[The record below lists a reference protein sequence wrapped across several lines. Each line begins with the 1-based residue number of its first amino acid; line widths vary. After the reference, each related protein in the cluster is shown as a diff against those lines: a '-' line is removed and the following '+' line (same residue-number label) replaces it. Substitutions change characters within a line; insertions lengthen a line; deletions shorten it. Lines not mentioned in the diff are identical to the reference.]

1 MATPVLMPLMGMTM
15 EEGIVS
21 SWLVEDGATVTKGQ
35 PILEFETDK
44 INATVEAPEDGVLG
58 GIAAQP
64 GDAVPVQGTLAY
76 ILEPGEEPPAPEASP
91 AAAPEP
97 APAPASV
104 PAPAAPSPAP
114 AAPTP
119 APAPAPAPAPMV
131 AAAPAPAAADG
142 RVKSSPL
149 ARRIARELGVALA
162 GLVGSGPGG
171 RVIERD
177 VREAAAAAPVAA
189 PAVAVAPAIAPAA
202 PMPAVAAATGEPAAG
217 STIPVTGVR
226 KVIAERMLQSLQET
240 AQVTLVTEADGRRF
254 HELRTEL
261 AARHEPTLGFKISYN
276 DLLIRVCAHALR
288 EHTRANASLEGDAI
302 RLHDSVN
309 VGLAIEAG
317 GDLVVANVKQADR
330 KSLVEIASD
339 VRGVVD
345 RARANQLALD
355 DITGGTFTIS
365 NLGLYGIDAFTPV
378 LNPPESAILGVGAL
392 REKAVARDGEVVAQ
406 LSVTLSLTFDHR
418 VIDGAPAARFLARIR
433 ELIEQPY
440 LLL

>member
-21 SWLVEDGATVTKGQ
+21 KWLVEAGATVTKGQ
-35 PILEFETDK
+35 EILEFETDK

-58 GIAAQP
+58 GLTAQP
-64 GDAVPVQGTLAY
+64 GDAVAVQGVLAY
-76 ILEPGEEPPAPEASP
+76 ILEPGEEAPAAEVPP
-91 AAAPEP
+91 AAAAEP
-97 APAPASV
+97 APAPAPAAPP
-104 PAPAAPSPAP
+104 PAPAAPP
-114 AAPTP
+114 P
-119 APAPAPAPAPMV
+119 APAPAPAPVV
-131 AAAPAPAAADG
+131 AAAPVAAAADG
-142 RVKSSPL
+142 RIKSSPL
-149 ARRIARELGVALA
+149 ARRIARELGVVIA
-162 GLVGSGPGG
+162 GLAGSGPGG
-171 RVIERD
+171 RIIERD
-177 VREAAAAAPVAA
+177 VRAAAMAPAVAAAPT
-189 PAVAVAPAIAPAA
+189 VAVAPAIPTPAIPAA
-202 PMPAVAAATGEPAAG
+202 IGEPAAG
-217 STIPVTGVR
+217 TTIPVAGVR
-226 KVIAERMLQSLQET
+226 KVIAERMLQSLQQS
-240 AQVTLVTEADGRRF
+240 AQVTLVTEVDGRRF

-261 AARHEPTLGFKISYN
+261 AARHEPALGFKISYN

-288 EHTRANASLEGDAI
+288 EHPRANASLDGDVI
-302 RLHDSVN
+302 RLHEAVN

-339 VRGVVD
+339 LRGVVE

-418 VIDGAPAARFLARIR
+418 IIDGAPAARFLARIR

>member
-21 SWLVEDGATVTKGQ
+21 KWLVEAGATVTKGQ
-35 PILEFETDK
+35 EILEFETDK

-58 GIAAQP
+58 GLTAQP
-64 GDAVPVQGTLAY
+64 GDAVPVQGVLAY
-76 ILEPGEEPPAPEASP
+76 ILEPGEEAPAAEAPP
-91 AAAPEP
+91 AAAAEP
-97 APAPASV
+97 APAPAPAAPP
-104 PAPAAPSPAP
+104 PAPAAPP
-114 AAPTP
+114 P
-119 APAPAPAPAPMV
+119 APAPAPAPVV
-131 AAAPAPAAADG
+131 AAAPVAAAADG
-142 RVKSSPL
+142 RIKSSPL
-149 ARRIARELGVALA
+149 ARRIARELGVVIA
-162 GLVGSGPGG
+162 GLAGSGPGG
-171 RVIERD
+171 RIIERD
-177 VREAAAAAPVAA
+177 VRAAAMAPAVAAAPT
-189 PAVAVAPAIAPAA
+189 VAVAPAIPTPAIPAA
-202 PMPAVAAATGEPAAG
+202 IGEPAAG
-217 STIPVTGVR
+217 TTIPVAGVR
-226 KVIAERMLQSLQET
+226 KVIAERMLQSLQQS
-240 AQVTLVTEADGRRF
+240 AQVTLVTEVDGRRF

-261 AARHEPTLGFKISYN
+261 AARHEPALGFKISYN

-288 EHTRANASLEGDAI
+288 EHPRANASLDGDVI
-302 RLHDSVN
+302 RLHDAVN

-330 KSLVEIASD
+330 KSLAEIASD
-339 VRGVVD
+339 LRGVVE

-418 VIDGAPAARFLARIR
+418 IIDGAPAARFLARIR

>member
-21 SWLVEDGATVTKGQ
+21 KWLVEAGATVTKGQ
-35 PILEFETDK
+35 EILEFETDK

-58 GIAAQP
+58 GLTAQP
-64 GDAVPVQGTLAY
+64 GDAVPVQGVLAY
-76 ILEPGEEPPAPEASP
+76 ILEPGEEPPAAEAPP

-97 APAPASV
+97 AAA
-104 PAPAAPSPAP
+104 PAPAAPMPAP
-114 AAPTP
+114 AAPPP
-119 APAPAPAPAPMV
+119 APAPAPAPVV
-131 AAAPAPAAADG
+131 AAAPVAAAADG
-142 RVKSSPL
+142 RIKSSPL
-149 ARRIARELGVALA
+149 ARRIARELGVVIA
-162 GLVGSGPGG
+162 GLAGSGPGG
-171 RVIERD
+171 RIIERD
-177 VREAAAAAPVAA
+177 VRAAAMAPAVAAAPT
-189 PAVAVAPAIAPAA
+189 VAVAPAIPTPAIPAA
-202 PMPAVAAATGEPAAG
+202 IGEPAAG
-217 STIPVTGVR
+217 TTIPVAGVR
-226 KVIAERMLQSLQET
+226 KVIAERMLQSLQQS
-240 AQVTLVTEADGRRF
+240 AQVTLVTEVDGRRF

-261 AARHEPTLGFKISYN
+261 AARHEPALGFKISYN

-288 EHTRANASLEGDAI
+288 EHPRANASLDGDVI
-302 RLHDSVN
+302 RLHDAVN

-339 VRGVVD
+339 LRGVVE

-418 VIDGAPAARFLARIR
+418 IIDGAPAARFLARIR

>member
-21 SWLVEDGATVTKGQ
+21 KWLVEAGATVTKGQ
-35 PILEFETDK
+35 EILEFETDK

-58 GIAAQP
+58 GLTAQP
-64 GDAVPVQGTLAY
+64 GDAVPVQGVLAY
-76 ILEPGEEPPAPEASP
+76 ILEPGEEPPAAEAPP

-97 APAPASV
+97 AAA
-104 PAPAAPSPAP
+104 PAPAAPMPAP
-114 AAPTP
+114 AAPPP
-119 APAPAPAPAPMV
+119 APAPAPAPVV
-131 AAAPAPAAADG
+131 AAAPVAAAADG
-142 RVKSSPL
+142 RIKSSPL
-149 ARRIARELGVALA
+149 ARRIARELGVVIA
-162 GLVGSGPGG
+162 GLAGSGPGG
-171 RVIERD
+171 RIIERD
-177 VREAAAAAPVAA
+177 VRAAAMAPAVAAAPT
-189 PAVAVAPAIAPAA
+189 VAVAPAIPTPAIPAA
-202 PMPAVAAATGEPAAG
+202 IGEPAAG
-217 STIPVTGVR
+217 TTIPVAGVR
-226 KVIAERMLQSLQET
+226 KVIAERMLQSLQQS
-240 AQVTLVTEADGRRF
+240 AQVTLVTEVDGRRF

-261 AARHEPTLGFKISYN
+261 AARHEPALGFKISYN

-288 EHTRANASLEGDAI
+288 EHPRANASLDGDVI
-302 RLHDSVN
+302 RLHDAVN

-330 KSLVEIASD
+330 KSLAEIASD
-339 VRGVVD
+339 LRGVVE

-418 VIDGAPAARFLARIR
+418 IIDGAPAARFLARIR

>member
-21 SWLVEDGATVTKGQ
+21 KWLVEAGATVTKGQ
-35 PILEFETDK
+35 EILEFETDK

-58 GIAAQP
+58 GLTAQP
-64 GDAVPVQGTLAY
+64 GDAVPVQGVLAY
-76 ILEPGEEPPAPEASP
+76 ILEPGEEPPAAEAPP

-97 APAPASV
+97 A
-104 PAPAAPSPAP
+104 
-114 AAPTP
+114 
-119 APAPAPAPAPMV
+119 
-131 AAAPAPAAADG
+131 AAPAPAAPMPAPATPSPAPASAPAPVVAATPVAAAADG
-142 RVKSSPL
+142 RIKSSPL
-149 ARRIARELGVALA
+149 ARRIARELGVVIA
-162 GLVGSGPGG
+162 GLAGSGPGG
-171 RVIERD
+171 RIIERD
-177 VREAAAAAPVAA
+177 VRAAAMAPAVAAAPT
-189 PAVAVAPAIAPAA
+189 VAVAPAIPTPAIPAA
-202 PMPAVAAATGEPAAG
+202 IGEPAAG
-217 STIPVTGVR
+217 TTIPVAGVR
-226 KVIAERMLQSLQET
+226 KVIAERMLQSLQQS
-240 AQVTLVTEADGRRF
+240 AQVTLVTEVDGRRF

-261 AARHEPTLGFKISYN
+261 AARHEPALGFKISYN

-288 EHTRANASLEGDAI
+288 EHPRANASLDGDVI
-302 RLHDSVN
+302 RLHDAVN

-330 KSLVEIASD
+330 KSLAEIASD
-339 VRGVVD
+339 LRGVVE

-418 VIDGAPAARFLARIR
+418 IIDGAPAARFLARIR

>member
-21 SWLVEDGATVTKGQ
+21 KWLVEAGATVTKGQ
-35 PILEFETDK
+35 EILEFETDK

-58 GIAAQP
+58 GLTAQP
-64 GDAVPVQGTLAY
+64 GDAVPVQGVLAY
-76 ILEPGEEPPAPEASP
+76 ILEPGEEPPAAEAPP

-97 APAPASV
+97 APAPAAPP
-104 PAPAAPSPAP
+104 PAPAAPP
-114 AAPTP
+114 P
-119 APAPAPAPAPMV
+119 APAPAPAPVV
-131 AAAPAPAAADG
+131 AAAPVAAAADG
-142 RVKSSPL
+142 RIKSSPL
-149 ARRIARELGVALA
+149 ARRIARELGVVIA
-162 GLVGSGPGG
+162 GLAGSGPGG
-171 RVIERD
+171 RIIERD
-177 VREAAAAAPVAA
+177 VREAAAAAPAVAVA
-189 PAVAVAPAIAPAA
+189 PTVAVAPAISTPAIPAA
-202 PMPAVAAATGEPAAG
+202 IGEPAAG
-217 STIPVTGVR
+217 TTIPVAGVR
-226 KVIAERMLQSLQET
+226 KVIAERMLQSLQQS
-240 AQVTLVTEADGRRF
+240 AQVTLVTEVDGRRF

-261 AARHEPTLGFKISYN
+261 AARHEPALGFKISYN

-288 EHTRANASLEGDAI
+288 EHPRANASLDGDVI
-302 RLHDSVN
+302 RLHEAVN

-339 VRGVVD
+339 LRGVVE

-418 VIDGAPAARFLARIR
+418 IIDGAPAARFLARIR

>member
-21 SWLVEDGATVTKGQ
+21 KWLVEAGATVTKGQ
-35 PILEFETDK
+35 EILEFETDK

-58 GIAAQP
+58 GLTAQP
-64 GDAVPVQGTLAY
+64 GDAVPVQGVLAY
-76 ILEPGEEPPAPEASP
+76 ILEPGEEPPAAEAPP

-97 APAPASV
+97 APAPAAPP
-104 PAPAAPSPAP
+104 PAPAAPP
-114 AAPTP
+114 P
-119 APAPAPAPAPMV
+119 APAPAPAPVV
-131 AAAPAPAAADG
+131 AAAPVAAAADG
-142 RVKSSPL
+142 RIKSSPL
-149 ARRIARELGVALA
+149 ARRIARELGVVIA
-162 GLVGSGPGG
+162 GLAGSGPGG
-171 RVIERD
+171 RIIERD
-177 VREAAAAAPVAA
+177 VREAAAAAPAVAVA
-189 PAVAVAPAIAPAA
+189 PTVAVAPAISTPAIPAA
-202 PMPAVAAATGEPAAG
+202 IGEPAAG
-217 STIPVTGVR
+217 TTIPVAGVR
-226 KVIAERMLQSLQET
+226 KVIAERMLQSLQQS
-240 AQVTLVTEADGRRF
+240 AQVTLVTEVDGRRF

-261 AARHEPTLGFKISYN
+261 AARHEPALGFKISYN

-288 EHTRANASLEGDAI
+288 EHPRANASLDGDVI
-302 RLHDSVN
+302 RLHEAVN

-339 VRGVVD
+339 LRGVVE

-392 REKAVARDGEVVAQ
+392 REKAVARDGEVVAH
-406 LSVTLSLTFDHR
+406 SRS
-418 VIDGAPAARFLARIR
+418 P
-433 ELIEQPY
+433 
-440 LLL
+440 

>member
-21 SWLVEDGATVTKGQ
+21 KWLVEAGATVTKGQ
-35 PILEFETDK
+35 EILEFETDK

-58 GIAAQP
+58 GLTAQP
-64 GDAVPVQGTLAY
+64 GDAVPVQGVLAY
-76 ILEPGEEPPAPEASP
+76 ILEPGEEPPAAEAPP

-97 APAPASV
+97 AAATAPAAPM
-104 PAPAAPSPAP
+104 PAPAAPP
-114 AAPTP
+114 P
-119 APAPAPAPAPMV
+119 APAPAPAPVV
-131 AAAPAPAAADG
+131 AATPVAAAADG
-142 RVKSSPL
+142 RIKSSPL
-149 ARRIARELGVALA
+149 ARRIARELGVVIA
-162 GLVGSGPGG
+162 GLAGSGPGG
-171 RVIERD
+171 RIIERD
-177 VREAAAAAPVAA
+177 VRAAAMAPAVAPAVAAAPT
-189 PAVAVAPAIAPAA
+189 VAVAPAIPTPAIPAA
-202 PMPAVAAATGEPAAG
+202 IGEPAAG
-217 STIPVTGVR
+217 TTIPVAGVR
-226 KVIAERMLQSLQET
+226 KVIAERMLQSLQQS
-240 AQVTLVTEADGRRF
+240 AQVTLVTEVDGRRF

-261 AARHEPTLGFKISYN
+261 AARHEPALGFKISYN

-288 EHTRANASLEGDAI
+288 EHPRANASLDGDVI
-302 RLHDSVN
+302 RLHDAVN

-339 VRGVVD
+339 LRGVVE

-418 VIDGAPAARFLARIR
+418 IIDGAPAARFLARIR

>member
-21 SWLVEDGATVTKGQ
+21 KWLVEAGATVTKGQ
-35 PILEFETDK
+35 EILEFETDK

-58 GIAAQP
+58 GLTAQP
-64 GDAVPVQGTLAY
+64 GDAVAVQGVLAY
-76 ILEPGEEPPAPEASP
+76 ILEPGEEPPAAEAPP

-97 APAPASV
+97 AAA
-104 PAPAAPSPAP
+104 PAPAAPMPAP
-114 AAPTP
+114 AAPPP
-119 APAPAPAPAPMV
+119 APAPAPAPVV
-131 AAAPAPAAADG
+131 AAAPVAAAVDG
-142 RVKSSPL
+142 RIKSSPL
-149 ARRIARELGVALA
+149 ARRIARELGVVIA
-162 GLVGSGPGG
+162 GLAGSGPGG
-171 RVIERD
+171 RIIERD
-177 VREAAAAAPVAA
+177 VRAAAMAPAVAAAPT
-189 PAVAVAPAIAPAA
+189 VAVAPAIPTPAIPAA
-202 PMPAVAAATGEPAAG
+202 IGEPAAG
-217 STIPVTGVR
+217 TTIPVAGVR
-226 KVIAERMLQSLQET
+226 KVIAERMLQSLQQS
-240 AQVTLVTEADGRRF
+240 AQVTLVTEVDGRRF

-261 AARHEPTLGFKISYN
+261 AARHEPALGFKISYN

-288 EHTRANASLEGDAI
+288 EHPRANASLDGDVI
-302 RLHDSVN
+302 RLHEAVN

-339 VRGVVD
+339 LRGVVE

-418 VIDGAPAARFLARIR
+418 IIDGAPAARFLARIR

>member
-21 SWLVEDGATVTKGQ
+21 KWLVEAGATVTKGQ
-35 PILEFETDK
+35 EILEFETDK

-58 GIAAQP
+58 GLTAQP
-64 GDAVPVQGTLAY
+64 GDAVPVQGVLAY
-76 ILEPGEEPPAPEASP
+76 ILEPGEEPPAAEAPP

-97 APAPASV
+97 AAATAPAAPM
-104 PAPAAPSPAP
+104 PAPAAPP
-114 AAPTP
+114 P
-119 APAPAPAPAPMV
+119 APAPAPAPVV
-131 AAAPAPAAADG
+131 AATPVAAAADG
-142 RVKSSPL
+142 RIKSSPL
-149 ARRIARELGVALA
+149 ARRIARELGVVIA
-162 GLVGSGPGG
+162 GLAGSGPGG
-171 RVIERD
+171 RIIERD
-177 VREAAAAAPVAA
+177 VRAAAMAPAVAAAPT
-189 PAVAVAPAIAPAA
+189 VAVAPAIPTPAIPAA
-202 PMPAVAAATGEPAAG
+202 IGEPAAG
-217 STIPVTGVR
+217 TTIPVAGVR
-226 KVIAERMLQSLQET
+226 KVIAERMLQSLQQS
-240 AQVTLVTEADGRRF
+240 AQVTLVTEVDGRRF

-261 AARHEPTLGFKISYN
+261 AARHEPALGFKISYN

-288 EHTRANASLEGDAI
+288 EHPRANASLDGDVI
-302 RLHDSVN
+302 RLHDAVN

-330 KSLVEIASD
+330 KSLAEIASD
-339 VRGVVD
+339 LRGVVE

-418 VIDGAPAARFLARIR
+418 IIDGAPAARFLARIR

>member
-21 SWLVEDGATVTKGQ
+21 KWLVEAGATVTKGQ
-35 PILEFETDK
+35 EILEFETDK

-58 GIAAQP
+58 GLTAQP
-64 GDAVPVQGTLAY
+64 GDAVPVQGVLAY
-76 ILEPGEEPPAPEASP
+76 ILEPGEEPPAAEAPP

-97 APAPASV
+97 APAPAAPP
-104 PAPAAPSPAP
+104 PAPAAPP
-114 AAPTP
+114 P
-119 APAPAPAPAPMV
+119 APAPAPAPVV
-131 AAAPAPAAADG
+131 AAAPVAAAADG
-142 RVKSSPL
+142 RIKSSPL
-149 ARRIARELGVALA
+149 ARRIARELGVVIA
-162 GLVGSGPGG
+162 GLAGSGPGG
-171 RVIERD
+171 RIIERD
-177 VREAAAAAPVAA
+177 VREAAAAAPAVAVA
-189 PAVAVAPAIAPAA
+189 PTVAVAPAISTPAIPAA
-202 PMPAVAAATGEPAAG
+202 IGEPAAG
-217 STIPVTGVR
+217 TTIPVTGVR
-226 KVIAERMLQSLQET
+226 KVIAERMLQSLQQS
-240 AQVTLVTEADGRRF
+240 AQVTLVTEVDGRRF

-261 AARHEPTLGFKISYN
+261 AARHEPALGFKISYN

-288 EHTRANASLEGDAI
+288 EHPRANASLDGDVI
-302 RLHDSVN
+302 RLHEAVN

-339 VRGVVD
+339 LRGVVE

-418 VIDGAPAARFLARIR
+418 IIDGAPAARFLARIR

>member
-76 ILEPGEEPPAPEASP
+76 ILEPGEEPPAAEAPP

-97 APAPASV
+97 APAPA
-104 PAPAAPSPAP
+104 PAPAAPPPAP
-114 AAPTP
+114 AAPPP
-119 APAPAPAPAPMV
+119 APAPAPAPVV
-131 AAAPAPAAADG
+131 AATPAPAAADG
-142 RVKSSPL
+142 RIKSSPL

-189 PAVAVAPAIAPAA
+189 PAVAVAPAIAPAPAA

-288 EHTRANASLEGDAI
+288 EHTRANASLEGDVI

>member
-76 ILEPGEEPPAPEASP
+76 ILEPGEEPPAAEAAP

-97 APAPASV
+97 APAPA
-104 PAPAAPSPAP
+104 PAPAAPPPAP
-114 AAPTP
+114 AAPPP
-119 APAPAPAPAPMV
+119 APAPAAAPVV
-131 AAAPAPAAADG
+131 AATPAPAAADG
-142 RVKSSPL
+142 RVMSSPL

-189 PAVAVAPAIAPAA
+189 PAVAVAPAIAPAPA
-202 PMPAVAAATGEPAAG
+202 VPMPAVAAATGEPAAG

-288 EHTRANASLEGDAI
+288 EHTRANASLEGDVI

>member
-21 SWLVEDGATVTKGQ
+21 KWLVEAGATVTKGQ
-35 PILEFETDK
+35 EILEFETDK

-58 GIAAQP
+58 GLTAQP
-64 GDAVPVQGTLAY
+64 GDAVPVQGVLAY
-76 ILEPGEEPPAPEASP
+76 ILEPGEEPPAAEAPP

-97 APAPASV
+97 AAA
-104 PAPAAPSPAP
+104 PAPAAPPPAP
-114 AAPTP
+114 AAPPP
-119 APAPAPAPAPMV
+119 APAPAPVPVV
-131 AAAPAPAAADG
+131 AAAPVAAAADG
-142 RVKSSPL
+142 RIKSSPL
-149 ARRIARELGVALA
+149 ARRIARELGVVIA
-162 GLVGSGPGG
+162 GLAGSGPGG
-171 RVIERD
+171 RIIERD
-177 VREAAAAAPVAA
+177 VRAAAVAPAVAAAPT
-189 PAVAVAPAIAPAA
+189 VAVAPAIPTPAIPAA
-202 PMPAVAAATGEPAAG
+202 IGEPAAG
-217 STIPVTGVR
+217 TTIPVAGVR
-226 KVIAERMLQSLQET
+226 KVIAERMLQSLQES
-240 AQVTLVTEADGRRF
+240 AQVTLVTEVDGRRF

-261 AARHEPTLGFKISYN
+261 AARHEPALGFKISYN

-288 EHTRANASLEGDAI
+288 EHPRANASLDGEVI
-302 RLHDSVN
+302 RLHDAVN

-339 VRGVVD
+339 LRGVVE

-418 VIDGAPAARFLARIR
+418 IIDGAPAARFLARIR

>member
-21 SWLVEDGATVTKGQ
+21 KWLVEAGATVTKGQ
-35 PILEFETDK
+35 EILEFETDK

-58 GIAAQP
+58 GLTAQP
-64 GDAVPVQGTLAY
+64 GDAVPVQGVLAY
-76 ILEPGEEPPAPEASP
+76 ILEPGEEPPAAEAAP
-91 AAAPEP
+91 TAAPEP
-97 APAPASV
+97 APAPAPAAPM
-104 PAPAAPSPAP
+104 PAPAAPP
-114 AAPTP
+114 P
-119 APAPAPAPAPMV
+119 APAPAPVV
-131 AAAPAPAAADG
+131 AAAPVAAAADG
-142 RVKSSPL
+142 RIKSSPL
-149 ARRIARELGVALA
+149 ARRIARELGVVIA
-162 GLVGSGPGG
+162 GLAGSGPGG
-171 RVIERD
+171 RIIERD
-177 VREAAAAAPVAA
+177 VRAAAMAPAVAPAVAAAPS
-189 PAVAVAPAIAPAA
+189 VAVAPAIPTPAIPAA
-202 PMPAVAAATGEPAAG
+202 IGEPAAG
-217 STIPVTGVR
+217 TTIPVAGVR
-226 KVIAERMLQSLQET
+226 KVIAERMLQSLQQS
-240 AQVTLVTEADGRRF
+240 AQVTLVTEVDGRRF

-261 AARHEPTLGFKISYN
+261 AARHEPALGFKISYN

-288 EHTRANASLEGDAI
+288 EHPRANASLDGDVI
-302 RLHDSVN
+302 RLHDAVN

-339 VRGVVD
+339 LRGVVE

-418 VIDGAPAARFLARIR
+418 IIDGAPAARFLARIR

>member
-21 SWLVEDGATVTKGQ
+21 KWLVEAGATVTKGQ
-35 PILEFETDK
+35 EILEFETDK

-58 GIAAQP
+58 GLTAQP
-64 GDAVPVQGTLAY
+64 GDAVAVQGVLAY
-76 ILEPGEEPPAPEASP
+76 ILEPGEEPPAAEAPP

-97 APAPASV
+97 A
-104 PAPAAPSPAP
+104 
-114 AAPTP
+114 
-119 APAPAPAPAPMV
+119 
-131 AAAPAPAAADG
+131 AAPAPAAPMPAPAAPPPAPAPVVAAAPVAAAADG
-142 RVKSSPL
+142 RIKSSPL
-149 ARRIARELGVALA
+149 ARRIARELGVVIA
-162 GLVGSGPGG
+162 GLAGSGPGG
-171 RVIERD
+171 RIIERD
-177 VREAAAAAPVAA
+177 VRAAAMAPAVAAAPT
-189 PAVAVAPAIAPAA
+189 VAVAPAIPTPAIPAA
-202 PMPAVAAATGEPAAG
+202 IGEPAAG
-217 STIPVTGVR
+217 TTIPVAGVR
-226 KVIAERMLQSLQET
+226 KVIAERMLQSLQQS
-240 AQVTLVTEADGRRF
+240 AQVTLVTEVDGRRF

-261 AARHEPTLGFKISYN
+261 AARHEPALGFKISYN

-288 EHTRANASLEGDAI
+288 EHPRANASLDGDVI
-302 RLHDSVN
+302 RLHEAVN

-330 KSLVEIASD
+330 KSLAEIASD
-339 VRGVVD
+339 LRGVVE

-418 VIDGAPAARFLARIR
+418 IIDGAPAARFLARIR